1 MNLITVHPY
10 RRAVKRPVAT
20 TADFDNLFNEFFN
33 GSFSKPQKKHNTS
46 NFPAANVTENNDNFR
61 IEMAVPGL
69 TKKDIS
75 IEIDNDL
82 LTVSA
87 NKETSQ
93 KEGEKFTRKEFNFDQ
108 FKRTFELPES
118 VDTSKIEAAFK
129 NGILE
134 IVLAKKEEAKILPPR
149 AIAIK

>member
-10 RRAVKRPVAT
+10 RRAVKRPVAP
-20 TADFDNLFNEFFN
+20 TADFDKLFNEFFN
-33 GSFSKPQKKHNTS
+33 GSISKPQKKYNT
-46 NFPAANVTENNDNFR
+46 NFPAANVIENNDNFR

-69 TKKDIS
+69 TKKDIG
-75 IEIDNDL
+75 IEVDNDL

-93 KEGEKFTRKEFNFDQ
+93 KEGEKFTRKEFNFDN
-108 FKRTFELPES
+108 FKRTFQLPES
-118 VDTSKIEAAFK
+118 VNASKIEAAFK

-134 IVLAKKEEAKILPPR
+134 IILAKKEEAKIQPPR